1 MFKKMLSA
9 LSMGAVALSIFFAKG
24 VKADQLVEENSSS
37 EDATAQNAE
46 NHTSTSEVTQGEVEA
61 AKTALDQANQV
72 TVEGQE
78 AETAA
83 DQAVAVARNQLQE
96 AQQNIETAE
105 SAVQSAPEALKK
117 VQEDI
122 ESKEIIVQNA
132 QAELANRQNELGA
145 AQSEAEKQAQ
155 SVAASQEKVATAESK
170 VNQAKS
176 DVDAAKTALTISNS
190 DAITNLENAKEKVS
204 ASQAAV
210 DKAKQNLEK
219 ANQSENDRQKKLAE
233 AATNKS
239 KADDEV
245 VATKQKLDGA
255 NARADKA
262 QSELETAAAAL
273 NAAKAANNSGS
284 IATSNNKNTFYMTP
298 EYISALKQLAD
309 PNTPQSQISQI
320 EETLKAVNDKAK
332 SYNNYVA
339 DPTDSQTL
347 IDTNNIPYDVRLQ
360 LSQFASELINQ
371 IRAQMGTGETVVT
384 PSALDFADKVARE
397 YKNDNWSW
405 DLMNRYHHDAWG
417 INRVAREYGL
427 ITTSS
432 EQEQQGVQ
440 YYENAYIWKANKA
453 QMSLADMKH
462 DIYSSL
468 VEFMYNGYEW
478 LHAKSISGLN
488 TGSQKNYLGVDF
500 SMESDITVAH
510 FTMVSED
517 QVSSASKNN
526 FNATPIVSNTTEN
539 TGTAD
544 PEKLSQAQAAYDSA
558 LVANNEA
565 KANKEEA
572 QSAYD
577 KAQLAATQAQSA
589 FEEASQTPLDVSQ
602 AQKDVEDTE
611 KQLAADKDALIQA
624 QEVVNNID
632 GDRSKKEAELAKAEA
647 ELTAAQNNL
656 VQAQDEISK
665 KQKELEKA
673 QSAVAAATE
682 KRDSAQAELSKAQS
696 SLEEAKKNLANLE
709 QAEENLSKAKAAL
722 DIAKQE
728 VSKAEA
734 VQAAARKRLVELKAA
749 QAAAQATYDRLSAQ
763 LNSQKAQE
771 RDDHYRRILDQTE
784 KNLES
789 QAQSKQQSLD
799 SNNLNDPQS
808 LSMKDKKSEGEIQI
822 LSRRQEHSNVS
833 NKYILPN
840 TGMKLSILNQISGII
855 LISASFILFSWKK
868 REEK

>member
-1 MFKKMLSA
+1 MLSA

-24 VKADQLVEENSSS
+24 VKADQTVGESSSS
-37 EDATAQNAE
+37 EDATAQSSE
-46 NHTSTSEVTQGEVEA
+46 NQTSTSVVTQGEVEA
-61 AKTALDQANQV
+61 AKTALDQANQE
-72 TVEGQE
+72 TVEAQK

-83 DQAVAVARNQLQE
+83 DQAVAVATNKLQE
-96 AQQNIETAE
+96 AQQNIKTAE
-105 SAVQSAPEALKK
+105 SAVQSAPEAIKK
-117 VQEDI
+117 AQEDI
-122 ESKEIIVQNA
+122 ESKETVVQNA
-132 QAELANRQNELGA
+132 QADLANHQTELGA
-145 AQSEAEKQAQ
+145 AQSEADKQAQ
-155 SVAASQEKVATAESK
+155 SVAALQEKVTAEESN

-176 DVDAAKTALTISNS
+176 TVDAAKTALTISNS

-204 ASQAAV
+204 ASQAAF

-219 ANQSENDRQKKLAE
+219 ANQTENDRQKKLAE

-245 VATKQKLDGA
+245 AATKQKLDDA
-255 NARADKA
+255 NAQAAKA

-273 NAAKAANNSGS
+273 NAAKTANNSSGS
-284 IATSNNKNTFYMTP
+284 IAASNNKNTFYMTP

-347 IDTNNIPYDVRLQ
+347 IDTNNIPYGVRLQ

-440 YYENAYIWKANKA
+440 YYENAYIWQANKA

-517 QVSSASKNN
+517 QVNSASKNN

-558 LVANNEA
+558 LAANNEA
-565 KANKEEA
+565 KANKETA

-577 KAQLAATQAQSA
+577 KAQLAATQAHSA

-611 KQLAADKDALIQA
+611 KRLAADKDALIQA
-624 QEVVNNID
+624 QEVVDNID
-632 GDRSKKEAELAKAEA
+632 GDRSKKEEELAKAEA
-647 ELTAAQNNL
+647 ALAASQNNL
-656 VQAQDEISK
+656 VQAQDEVSK

-673 QSAVAAATE
+673 QSAVADATE
-682 KRDSAQAELSKAQS
+682 KRDSAQADLSKAQL

-709 QAEENLSKAKAAL
+709 QAEENLSKAKAAI

-749 QAAAQATYDRLSAQ
+749 QAVAQATYNRLSAQ
-763 LNSQKAQE
+763 LNSQKVQE
-771 RDDHYRRILDQTE
+771 RDDHYRSILDQTE

-789 QAQSKQQSLD
+789 QAQSRRQSLD
-799 SNNLNDPQS
+799 SNNLDDPQIV
-808 LSMKDKKSEGEIQI
+808 SMKDKKSEGEIQI
-822 LSRRQEHSNVS
+822 SARRQEHSNVS

-840 TGMKLSILNQISGII
+840 TGVKLSSLSQISGII
-855 LISASFILFSWKK
+855 LISVGFMLFSWKK